1 MLRVARED
9 GSGAAAEPFDL
20 GQRDRSL
27 RKGKKWMLE
36 QAAQKAG
43 LARSTSSKI
52 ENGQMSPTYAAFKKL
67 AIGLD
72 ISVPQLFT
80 PPQHTQIM
88 GRLPVTKLGQGPQK
102 LTVTYEH
109 KLLSDTLTQ
118 KRMMPYRARICARCV
133 DEFDG
138 WSRHDGEEFF
148 MF

>member
-1 MLRVARED
+1 
-9 GSGAAAEPFDL
+9 
-20 GQRDRSL
+20 
-27 RKGKKWMLE
+27 
-36 QAAQKAG
+36 
-43 LARSTSSKI
+43 
-52 ENGQMSPTYAAFKKL
+52 MSPTYAAFKKL
-67 AIGLD
+67 AICLD

-102 LTVTYEH
+102 ITVTYEH

-148 MF
+148 KF